1 VADGTAGAAIAA
13 TNVGDHRIASVEAFQ
28 VAWRESDPPGRRS
41 AIVRVRTESGL
52 VGYGEASPMMGGTH
66 SLLVVN
72 DFAASL
78 VGADPFDQ
86 AVIYDR
92 LLHRYVKLGPEGAVT
107 GALAALDIALWDLKG
122 KALGLPVY
130 KLLGGAWK
138 TRLPF
143 YASIGGNANRTVD
156 EVVRTVEKRWVAE
169 TPAAIKIR
177 WDGDRTRQDYDIPGD
192 IAKAKAVRKL
202 VGDDFPLAFDANNQ
216 YSVGGAMRVGRALE
230 DLGFVW
236 FEEPVQHYDV
246 RAMGEVAQR
255 LDITVSAAEQT
266 YTTQALVDII
276 EAGVR
281 MVQPDIV
288 KMGGITGLM
297 QCAAICF
304 AHGVELVPHQTQPG
318 IGHVANLHVLS
329 TLMHNTKPAEFAD
342 PDDRM
347 HVGFE
352 NPPVPSD
359 GCFTIPEGP
368 GLGLR
373 VREAEIDRR
382 RV

>member
-1 VADGTAGAAIAA
+1 MS
-13 TNVGDHRIASVEAFQ
+13 RASVIKAVDAFQ
-28 VAWRESDPPGRRS
+28 VEWHPGDPPGRRS
-41 AIVRVRTESGL
+41 ALVKVTTEEGL
-52 VGYGEASPMMGGTH
+52 VGYGEASPMHGGEH
-66 SLLVVN
+66 SLWVLR
-72 DFAASL
+72 DATASL
-78 VGADPFDQ
+78 VGADVLDH

-107 GALAALDIALWDLKG
+107 GALAALDIALWDIKG
-122 KALGLPVY
+122 KLFDLPIY
-130 KLLGGAWK
+130 KLLGGGWR
-138 TRLPF
+138 TEVPF
-143 YASIGGNANRTVD
+143 YASIGGNAGRTVD
-156 EVVRTVEKRWVAE
+156 ETVRVVEARWKSE

-216 YSVGGAMRVGRALE
+216 YSVGGAIRVGRALE

-276 EAGVR
+276 NAGVR

-304 AHGVELVPHQTQPG
+304 AHGVELVPHQTQPT
-318 IGHVANLHVLS
+318 IGHVANLHVLA
-329 TLMHNTKPAEFAD
+329 TIMHLTKPAEFAD
-342 PDDRM
+342 PDTRM
-347 HVGFE
+347 HPAFRNLPKPEGGKFR
-352 NPPVPSD
+352 
-359 GCFTIPEGP
+359 IPDGP
-368 GLGLR
+368 GLGL
-373 VREAEIDRR
+373 ELIEDELEKRR
-382 RV
+382 R